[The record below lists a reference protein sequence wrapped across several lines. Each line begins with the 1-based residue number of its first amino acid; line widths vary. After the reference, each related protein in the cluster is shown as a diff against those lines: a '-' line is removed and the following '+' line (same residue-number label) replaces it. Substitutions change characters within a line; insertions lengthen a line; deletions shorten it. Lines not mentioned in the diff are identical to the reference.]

1 MNFNTIPKNEIALKE
16 AIEYLKHY
24 GYFSDIFAHVKEL
37 TVVDVYKMIK
47 SKKERDKSFR
57 EAIARFQEFFDIKK
71 DGDFGPETM
80 RAMSRPR
87 CGCPDIIPSGA
98 AGAGQCKWP
107 HLDVTY
113 AFELSLS
120 GVTDEQTTKAF
131 IDACEL
137 WNAVCGLRLKRIE
150 SLGSANI
157 WARSR
162 RIDGRGGTLAWSY
175 LPCGASSRTQLE
187 QRYDTGENWS
197 TRFLTEV
204 ICHEVGHAIGLN
216 HHNGNSIMHPTATGQ
231 WPVPQAVDI
240 RSVVSRYGEP
250 EPTPEP
256 PEPEPPT
263 PEPPQEGW
271 PEIQGTISIDGK
283 PHRIVP
289 DVNLG
294 AL

>member
-1 MNFNTIPKNEIALKE
+1 MSFGTLPKNEFSLTD

-24 GYFSDIFAHVKEL
+24 GYFEDIISHVKEL
-37 TVVDVYKMIK
+37 TVTDIYKMVR
-47 SKKERDKSFR
+47 SKKERDEKFR
-57 EAIARFQEFFDIKK
+57 EAIARFQEFFNIKT
-71 DGDFGPETM
+71 DGDLGFETM
-80 RAMSRPR
+80 RAMARPR

-120 GVTDEQTTKAF
+120 GVTDEQTTQAY
-131 IDACEL
+131 IEACEL
-137 WNAVCGLRLKRIE
+137 WNAVCGLRLNRIE

-175 LPCGASSRTQLE
+175 LPCGASKNTQIE
-187 QRYDTGENWS
+187 QRYDTGDGWS
-197 TRFLTEV
+197 TSFLREV
-204 ICHEVGHAIGLN
+204 ICHEVGHALGLN

-240 RSVVSRYGEP
+240 KQVVSRYGKP
-250 EPTPEP
+250 ESVPEP
-256 PEPEPPT
+256 PIPDPPT
-263 PEPPQEGW
+263 DPPQEGW
-271 PEIQGTISIDGK
+271 PVIEGSVKINGK
-283 PHRIVP
+283 PHQLIP
-289 DVNLG
+289 QVNLG
-294 AL
+294 GL